1 MTGVGA
7 RFGSFVV
14 LTAFALLAADAWLG
28 WNWLDGREELQLDR
42 EQLANCNGLAKRIS
56 ELRSAPA
63 KVEES
68 ARTSAALAKLI
79 ESAAQ
84 QAGLPTDRIV
94 HVAPTEPRR
103 IGDSPYLEQTTAV
116 ELRAITLR
124 QLIELSL
131 NIGRA
136 APQVQIPSVAIRTPA
151 SEPNSGSGPE
161 LWNVQMTLTARV
173 FAPKSRQSN

>member
-1 MTGVGA
+1 MTGVPA

-28 WNWLDGREELQLDR
+28 WNWLDGREERQLGG
-42 EQLANCNGLAKRIS
+42 EQLANCNALARRIS

-63 KVEES
+63 KVEET
-68 ARTSAALAKLI
+68 ARTSAALARLI
-79 ESAAQ
+79 ESAAG

-94 HVAPTEPRR
+94 HVAPGEPRR

-124 QLIELSL
+124 QLIELTL

-136 APQVQIPSVAIRTPA
+136 APQLQIPSVAIRTPPG
-151 SEPNSGSGPE
+151 EPNSSSAAE
-161 LWNVQMTLTARV
+161 LWNVQMTLTAHV
-173 FAPKSRQSN
+173 FAPKIRPSR